1 MENGIT
7 LQTAVSPEQYEA
19 GRVIFRAYAASLDF
33 DLCFQGFEEE
43 LVNIAKQYGPPEGAL
58 ILACKGQDV
67 IGCVGVRK
75 FAEGQSELKRM
86 FVLPDY
92 RRLKLGES
100 LLLAALQA
108 AKELGYSNMKLDTLP
123 AMTSAIKL
131 YEAHGFKKIA
141 PYRYNPDE
149 GAIYMEAEL

>member
-1 MENGIT
+1 MEYGIT
-7 LQTAVSPEQYEA
+7 LQTAVSPEQYDA
-19 GRVIFRAYAASLDF
+19 GRSIFRAYAATLGF

-58 ILACKGQDV
+58 ILAYNGQEV

-75 FAEGQSELKRM
+75 FAEGESELKRM
-86 FVLPDY
+86 FVLPDF
-92 RRLKLGES
+92 RRHKLGET
-100 LLLAALQA
+100 LLLAALRA
-108 AKELGYSNMKLDTLP
+108 AKELGYSKMKLDTLP
-123 AMTSAIKL
+123 AMNSAIKL

-141 PYRYNPDE
+141 PYRYNPGE